1 MILEAE
7 WYWTSVGLCI
17 REGSFRII
25 IADGCNFPSSFSTKD
40 GALESETSMGDQ
52 KWAVGV
58 FYPKPLSSQ
67 LLHIILFP
75 GSVCCVIQGAILYQ
89 CRWSYC
95 ISHGL
100 ILVDNLVKVW
110 PWCSW
115 NSWYLGN
122 KQGALAH
129 GTCSLRQV
137 GEYFSRASL
146 ESLLRRAIF
155 PFPSTYYLCFLGEN
169 DIDTINGTSWPHL
182 GQSRDPFRR

>member
-7 WYWTSVGLCI
+7 WYWNSVGLCI
-17 REGSFRII
+17 REGSFTII
-25 IADGCNFPSSFSTKD
+25 ITDGCNFPSSFSTKD
-40 GALESETSMGDQ
+40 GVLESDTSMGDQ

-67 LLHIILFP
+67 LSHVILFP
-75 GSVCCVIQGAILYQ
+75 GSVCYVIQGAILYQ

-122 KQGALAH
+122 KQVALAH
-129 GTCSLRQV
+129 GMCLLRQV

-155 PFPSTYYLCFLGEN
+155 PFPSTLLPLFPGRKWYWHHK
-169 DIDTINGTSWPHL
+169 WPHL